1 MIEFKPFEEMTPED
15 YEAVGLKSGLEVHQQ
30 LLTVRKLFCRCPA
43 RRYSDEYDA
52 EILRHMRPTL
62 SELGEYDGT
71 ALMEFKTKKEIVY
84 RVHRDTVCTYEMDDT
99 PPFLIDESALDIA
112 IEVALLLRLNL
123 VSELHISRKQYL
135 DGSLPTGFQRT
146 TILGVDGWIPYEGR
160 RIGITQ
166 LGLEEDSC
174 REVSD
179 VGHHR
184 VFLTDRLGV
193 PLVEVVTDP
202 DMRTPQE
209 TAAVCE
215 IIRRLLRS
223 TGKVRTGGG
232 AGREDVNVSVRGG
245 TRNEI
250 KGVPS
255 ITRIPLLIYNEAMR
269 QWSLLRIRETL
280 EKRGVTPATFASRDY
295 DVTRFLAGTRYH
307 PIRHALDHGEAV
319 RCVVLEK
326 FSGILCE
333 RTQTH
338 TTFAKEV
345 SDRVRVVSC
354 LTTLPNIVHSDAASE
369 TLSADE
375 WNTIRHRVKA
385 GPDDAL
391 VFVWGSKEDVHSACN
406 EVAIRAREATE
417 GVPRETRQALRDGTT
432 GFERIL
438 PGPERMYPDTDL
450 PPVPVRPASV
460 ERAKRNLPE
469 HPWDR
474 ERRYAPLNLP
484 PDIFDVL
491 VVSPRYRL
499 FDRLT
504 DELGIDPVRA
514 GVVLVRLGKTLS
526 RRGVSMAKLSDDEVF
541 DLFRACREG
550 RFAKEG
556 WPDVIEEAI
565 RHKDRGGER
574 AGVDEVLRSLG
585 FTPVGEDGV
594 RGLARILVRKTDF
607 RSLWNPGSV
616 HRHLMGAMMAELR
629 GRADG
634 GVVAR
639 ILENELQNRDGA
651 ADE

>member
-1 MIEFKPFEEMTPED
+1 MLDFKPFDEMTSED

-30 LLTVRKLFCRCPA
+30 LLTDRKLFCRCPA
-43 RRYSDEYDA
+43 RRYSPEYDA

-99 PPFLIDESALDIA
+99 PPFFIDESALDIA
-112 IEVALLLRLNL
+112 IEVALLLHLNL

-146 TILGVDGWIPYEGR
+146 TILGVDGWVPYKDR
-160 RIGITQ
+160 KIGIIQ

-193 PLVEVVTDP
+193 PLVEPVTEP
-202 DMRTPQE
+202 DMKTPQE
-209 TAAVCE
+209 TAEVCE
-215 IIRRLLRS
+215 ILRRLLRS
-223 TGKVRTGGG
+223 TGKVRSGHG
-232 AGREDVNVSVRGG
+232 ATREDVNVSVRGG

-255 ITRIPLLIYNEAMR
+255 IPRIPLLVYNEAMR
-269 QWSLLRIRETL
+269 QWSLLRIRKTL
-280 EKRGVTPATFASRDY
+280 EKRGVTPSTLVTRDY
-295 DVTRFLAGTRYH
+295 DVTRYLAGSWYH
-307 PIRHALDHGEAV
+307 PIRHALDKGEIA

-326 FSGILCE
+326 FAGILCE
-333 RTQTH
+333 RTQTQ

-345 SDRVRVVSC
+345 SDRVRVVAC

-369 TLSADE
+369 TLSAEE
-375 WNTIRHRVKA
+375 WKTIRHRVKA
-385 GPDDAL
+385 GPEDAL
-391 VFVWGSKEDVHSACN
+391 VFVWGGKEDAQSACN
-406 EVAIRAREATE
+406 EVALRAKEATE

-450 PPVPVRPASV
+450 PPVAVKPGSV
-460 ERAKRNLPE
+460 EKARQHLPE
-469 HPWDR
+469 PPWER
-474 ERRYAPLNLP
+474 ERRYSPLNLP
-484 PDIFDVL
+484 SDIFEVL
-491 VVSPRYRL
+491 TVSPRYRL
-499 FDRLT
+499 FDRIT
-504 DELGIDPVRA
+504 GELGFDPVRA
-514 GVVLVRLGKTLS
+514 GVILVRLGKMLF
-526 RRGVSMAKLSDDEVF
+526 RRGFALAKLSDDEVF
-541 DLFRACREG
+541 DLFQAQREG

-556 WPDVIEEAI
+556 WPDVLEETI
-565 RHKDRGGER
+565 RRKDGGEVD
-574 AGVDEVLRSLG
+574 AGVGAVLESLR
-585 FTPVGEDGV
+585 FKPVGEDGV
-594 RGLARILVRKTDF
+594 RGLARVLVRKTDF
-607 RSLWNPGSV
+607 RALWNPGSV
-616 HRHLMGAMMAELR
+616 HRHLMGEMMAELK
-629 GRADG
+629 GRSDG
-634 GVVAR
+634 SVVAA
-639 ILENELQNRDGA
+639 ILEDELRKHKGA